1 MLKYH
6 ILLTI
11 SQARDLQR
19 FGCGDFCKLQVKKL
33 HTKVSPVDDQQ
44 RNTTSKRS
52 TTLIGN
58 ITIIWKNGNGS
69 ITL

>member
-44 RNTTSKRS
+44 KEHNK
-52 TTLIGN
+52 
-58 ITIIWKNGNGS
+58 
-69 ITL
+69 